1 MIRTRMVARSY
12 RGIKCALKKCRN
24 IFKGEG
30 GKRKDLQEIV
40 GEWRVIS
47 EYSSLKVRVL

>member
-1 MIRTRMVARSY
+1 MISIRTAARSY
-12 RGIKCALKKCRN
+12 RGIKCDLKKDRH

-30 GKRKDLQEIV
+30 GKSKDLQETV

-47 EYSSLKVRVL
+47 EYFSLKVRVL